1 MSYALGIEAGCEALE
16 RRLSLAPVLTAAYR
30 IAQTPDGGGMIR
42 GLLEVLASSLDKLQ
56 AGGLTFETTNDTARA
71 IFEAPPASRRILI
84 AGTCMNLGQDASDL
98 LSALAGAVYASRD
111 LLVVG
116 ERKVIEP
123 PPPAI
128 SRIEIVA
135 MPERSSTASVSRNAS
150 GAIVATE
157 RREFDHVPI

>member
-16 RRLSLAPVLTAAYR
+16 RRHSLAPVLNAAYR
-30 IAQTPDGGGMIR
+30 IAQTQDGGGMIR

-56 AGGLTFETTNDTARA
+56 AGGLTFDTDNDTARA

-98 LSALAGAVYASRD
+98 LSALAGAVYASRE
-111 LLVVG
+111 LLNVG
-116 ERKVIEP
+116 ERKVIQP
-123 PPPAI
+123 QPAV

-135 MPERSSTASVSRNAS
+135 MPERSSTARVSRNAS